1 MKTARTRSS
10 QSGYTLAEALV
21 VVTIIGLISGVS
33 VPFFMNYLR
42 ANRIRS
48 SASYFQTALRYA
60 RQRAVTRHV
69 HTRISFLPNT
79 DPGQYTIFEATE
91 DSSGNVTA
99 WNATQPTVRYLDKG
113 VTFANDAAEPVA
125 DEYKNDGST
134 TMTNNAD
141 GRPDIIFGIDGSAIN
156 AKDPTAAPGTLW
168 LKTNFKSVNY
178 NQFKIQ
184 LLSVGTMNVTAS
196 HG

>member
-1 MKTARTRSS
+1 MQTARTRSS
-10 QSGYTLAEALV
+10 QSGYTLAESLV
-21 VVTIIGLISGVS
+21 VVAIIGLITGVS

-99 WNATQPTVRYLDKG
+99 WTATQPTVRYLDQG
-113 VTFANDAAEPVA
+113 VTFANDATEPVGDA
-125 DEYKNDGST
+125 YKNDGST
-134 TMTNNAD
+134 TVASD

-156 AKDPTAAPGTLW
+156 AEDANKAPGTFW